1 MFLLVS
7 IKKVL
12 GGSFVLL
19 IFFFQLSFNSLADEK
34 YQITGQLSPSYETIN
49 YRNKN
54 FRSLGG
60 YKLSYNFGFEYK
72 NFLSPVFSVSTGLQL
87 QNKGFR
93 NVLEFYSS
101 DSVKIFK
108 DGALVIN
115 AYYLMAPLDLNWD
128 IQLFNKTA
136 LVLSTGFSAGYLLR
150 QEMVGK
156 RIPSELEQ
164 KNPMTGE
171 PLIPGT
177 EKIDWFKHFYFG
189 WNGGLGITQYIKSKL
204 VLTIQPVYTRQL
216 NKLIDPWG
224 PVRTGETTP
233 KFDSYAIH
241 FRLGYYFNDQIANYK
256 KEF

>member
-1 MFLLVS
+1 MKKNFGALVILSTVICLLPTFLS
-7 IKKVL
+7 
-12 GGSFVLL
+12 
-19 IFFFQLSFNSLADEK
+19 ADEK

-49 YRNKN
+49 YRDKD
-54 FRSLGG
+54 FRKLGG

-72 NFLSPVFSVSTGLQL
+72 NFLSPVFSISTGLQL
-87 QNKGFR
+87 QNKGFK

-115 AYYLMAPLDLNWD
+115 AYYLVAPFDLNWD
-128 IQLFNKTA
+128 IQIFDKTA
-136 LVLSTGFSAGYLLR
+136 LVISTGFSTGFLLR

-156 RIPSELEQ
+156 KIPAELEQ
-164 KNPMTGE
+164 RNPITGE
-171 PLIPGT
+171 TLESGP
-177 EKIDWFKHFYFG
+177 EKIDWFKYFYLG
-189 WNGGLGITQYIKSKL
+189 WNGGFGITQYIKSKL
-204 VLTIQPVYTRQL
+204 VLTVQPMYTRQI

-224 PVRTGETTP
+224 PVQTNGTTP

-241 FRLGYYFNDQIANYK
+241 FRLGYYFNDQIENYK